1 MFWTVIEESRLI
13 FFYFFQTG
21 KLTTASLS
29 PPQVPLKRIKKMVKE
44 ERLAGYVETSAR
56 RGGEDVDNV
65 FHEAIR
71 VVVQPEAAKPR
82 SFCSIM

>member
-1 MFWTVIEESRLI
+1 MFWTVSEESRL
-13 FFYFFQTG
+13 FDFVFQTG
-21 KLTTASLS
+21 KLNTGSFSIL
-29 PPQVPLKRIKKMVKE
+29 QVPLKRIKKMVKE

-71 VVVQPEAAKPR
+71 VVLQPETAKPR
-82 SFCSIM
+82 SFCSLM